1 MKPSLESFRKTHPH
15 CHPQQV
21 GCLLADFVHF
31 ALFCII
37 LPGKFW
43 YMHKMKGLLEKNDI
57 PTFLCEPVPGKDI
70 VEVTK
75 DGATNLP
82 NICQVEKGSPGDSCS
97 SIIPGWAGQ
106 GQSDG
111 GILL

>member
-1 MKPSLESFRKTHPH
+1 MPSLESFRKTHPH

-31 ALFCII
+31 ASFCII

-75 DGATNLP
+75 DGLIGTRKKQTFSHGGFLLGNSL
-82 NICQVEKGSPGDSCS
+82 KGYESVKHLS
-97 SIIPGWAGQ
+97 SRK
-106 GQSDG
+106 GQSR
-111 GILL
+111 